1 MMRNILVLMIF
12 TISVQFANELDTNFI
27 SLEIKEDINQTLD
40 VINSDILFKE
50 LKNRNYFKVNLT
62 QKDKKSFVVL
72 NKFSDDRVMGITYDL
87 LKEKFIDMPIE
98 YKQEKSSKGNSDFIT
113 KIIFSS
119 LAFFMVFVGF
129 IFIGK
134 LSKKNKKLEEEY
146 DKLDDKLSEMSG
158 VKQLIEK
165 EHEKLLNNLGYKIET
180 SAKKM
185 ISERDKIM
193 EQPLEDLT
201 QESVEKK
208 FQSIKKTD
216 EILTETTNQVVDFL
230 KAKSGKLKLN
240 KEKVDITKLLWNIT
254 SSVSNMHQDK
264 ENVEIVYDLD
274 KTIPRYI
281 ECDKSRLTNI
291 LINLVEN
298 GVKYTQRGKV
308 RVNIEIIDDMID
320 FTIIDNGVG
329 IKDDK
334 LEAIFTPF
342 QNIGLLND
350 RQTIGLFMSREL
362 VKLMGGSLVIKSVV
376 NKGTRVTITIP
387 LTVEIDT
394 TNQSYGL
401 SSNDTD
407 NSGQSLLSKNIAIVD
422 SDGDTAYSIRK
433 MASQFSKNVDII
445 QNNNIKNYET
455 LSRYD
460 FLYIDSLML
469 DEVTK
474 KLINQIK
481 SQKEFK
487 VIVMYNILNKKYKKI
502 TDDTVEKNI
511 SKPLTPYYMK
521 NVFIEV
527 YSHLK
532 IVKNIDEILV
542 AKEEEDDENTD
553 DNTLTK
559 YNNSLEVKEAK
570 NITKDSLREF
580 YGATILIVEENK
592 ITQKILMEL
601 FKNTGIK
608 YVIAENLDETMG
620 QLKKYYNNFDLILV
634 DISIVNTEGL
644 VLSKMIRLDK
654 SFNKIP
660 IVAITDKLDNNL
672 QDYGINSYM
681 MKPIKI
687 GSIYA
692 ICERFLDK
700 IDLEKDSLLFSLSK
714 SEHILDITRGI
725 MQSNNNYLTYID
737 VLKGFRD
744 AYGESSEIFAEFMA
758 EKEYDKA
765 KELVIDVKGLAKII
779 AAHDLY
785 NMLVEIEKLFV
796 KHNYSQIE
804 RYISRY
810 EDELDKLNINTE
822 IYLRSIDS

>member
-1 MMRNILVLMIF
+1 MKNILVLMIF
-12 TISVQFANELDTNFI
+12 AISVQFANELDTNFI
-27 SLEIKEDINQTLD
+27 SLEVKEDANQTLD

-50 LKNRNYFKVNLT
+50 LKNRYYFKINLT
-62 QKDKKSFVVL
+62 QKDRKSFVVL
-72 NKFSDDRVMGITYDL
+72 NNFSDGRVISIIYDILKKKFSDI
-87 LKEKFIDMPIE
+87 PIE
-98 YKQEKSSKGNSDFIT
+98 YKPETSSKNDTDFIT

-119 LAFFMVFVGF
+119 LAFFMIFVGF
-129 IFIGK
+129 IFIAK
-134 LSKKNKKLEEEY
+134 LSKKNQKLEKEY

-185 ISERDKIM
+185 ITERDKIM
-193 EQPLEDLT
+193 EQPIGNLTLESI
-201 QESVEKK
+201 EEK

-216 EILTETTNQVVDFL
+216 KILTETTNQVVDFL

-240 KEKVDITKLLWNIT
+240 KEKIDVSKMLWNIT
-254 SSVSNMHQDK
+254 SSVSNMHKDK
-264 ENVEIVYDLD
+264 ANVEIVYDLD
-274 KTIPRYI
+274 KTIPKYI
-281 ECDKSRLTNI
+281 ESDEERLTNI

-298 GVKYTQRGKV
+298 GVKYTQRGKI
-308 RVNIEIIDDMID
+308 RVNIEIIDEKIH
-320 FTIIDNGVG
+320 FIITDNGVG

-342 QNIGLLND
+342 QNVGLLND

-362 VKLMGGSLVIKSVV
+362 VKLMGGSLIIKSVV
-376 NKGTRVTITIP
+376 NKGTKVTITIP

-394 TNQSYGL
+394 SNQSY
-401 SSNDTD
+401 
-407 NSGQSLLSKNIAIVD
+407 SLLDSDRDSQGQALSSKNIAVVD

-455 LSRYD
+455 LFRYD
-460 FLYIDSLML
+460 FLYIDNIML
-469 DEVTK
+469 DEVMK
-474 KLINQIK
+474 QLINQIK

-487 VIVMYNILNKKYKKI
+487 VVVMYNILDKKYKNIEDKS
-502 TDDTVEKNI
+502 VERNI
-511 SKPLTPYYMK
+511 AKPLTPYYMK

-542 AKEEEDDENTD
+542 TRKDKDENED

-601 FKNTGIK
+601 FKDTGIK
-608 YVIAENLDETMG
+608 YVIAKDLDETMG

-634 DISIVNTEGL
+634 DISIVNTAGL

-660 IVAITDKLDNNL
+660 IVAIADKIDNNL

-714 SEHILDITRGI
+714 SEHILDITKGI
-725 MQSNNNYLTYID
+725 MQSNNNYLAYVD

-744 AYGESSEIFAEFMA
+744 AYGESAEIFAEFMEA
-758 EKEYDKA
+758 KEYDKA
-765 KELVIDVKGLAKII
+765 KELVIDVKGLAQII
-779 AAHDLY
+779 GSHDLY
-785 NMLVEIEKLFV
+785 NMLVEIEKLLI
-796 KHNYSQIE
+796 KHNYTQVE
-804 RYISRY
+804 KYITRY